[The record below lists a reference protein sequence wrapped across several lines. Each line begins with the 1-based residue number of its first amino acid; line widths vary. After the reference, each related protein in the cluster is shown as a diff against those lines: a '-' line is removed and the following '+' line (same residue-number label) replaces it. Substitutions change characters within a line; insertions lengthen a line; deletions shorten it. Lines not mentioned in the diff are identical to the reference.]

1 LRLLPKNED
10 PPTTEV
16 PVTYGP
22 RLVDRSGPGAST
34 VLDARE
40 AARHGVDSL
49 LDVAQAD
56 GVALYWWDEEQRVLV
71 PLAGAG
77 ELLGSRVLATI
88 HPGQGVIGAA
98 YEQRAPVLVPSGYA
112 ASSHAT
118 EWGRR
123 RGFETVYAVP
133 LIIRR
138 RVHGVLAV
146 VYGREHL
153 VDEPLARVI
162 DLTARQIA
170 PTLTVMRL
178 LVDAQRSINESVT
191 LAKLIRDTA
200 SHVDL
205 NTTCGRITE
214 TACRLVGA
222 EYAAIGVFEDDASDR
237 FYGVWGA
244 RTGLWKHGHYRH
256 VASAVAD
263 DLGRGRSVLVRHL
276 RQRDDVGQPEF
287 LLAAAEGAETVML
300 TPLGAGKEILGW
312 LHLGWRV
319 NCEPTLR
326 QAALVENLAK
336 HAATVIAY
344 AREIERI
351 VAEQEEHTRE
361 EHYRALAEHAADLV
375 LVVDVATVIRYASPS
390 HRTRLGWNPE
400 TMIGRRSL
408 DFVMPEDLAFVK
420 EHLARSDSAKSERF
434 SAIRYRVRH
443 ADGSTRVLETW
454 GLNKSTDPI
463 IGGWLLHSKD
473 VTDQV
478 PRAAPAPE
486 RVSAA
491 DLISLALVDARVQ
504 GSSVGLIVVDVD
516 RFRSIAGGVRAEVA
530 ERLVRDVG
538 DRLRSVLHGG
548 DRFARLGADEF
559 VLVAVHADEA
569 STRER
574 IDAVLAVMAAPFDID
589 GRAQYF
595 TTAVGAALYPEHGL
609 DARALLRHAN
619 AAARVAKR
627 ERTDFT
633 FYNVET
639 ERSAA
644 ARVLSI
650 GTLRDAI
657 ANEKLKLHY
666 QPIFDVR
673 TKEVVQAEALCRWP
687 GGPAGLDRPD
697 EFIPLAEHA
706 GLIGALTEWVVQR
719 AAEQWSRWGRAAPS
733 SLAINVSMEN
743 LCEPGLADR
752 FERIFAKSGLAPSR
766 ICLELTESALMV
778 DVERSVRT
786 LEELAGL
793 GVRFAIDDFGTGYT
807 SLSYLKRFPVAE
819 LKIDR
824 TFLSNVERD
833 PHDAAIVRS
842 IIDLA
847 HGLGLVVVAE
857 GVESPGALE
866 LLEEWGCDQV
876 QGHIL
881 APAMP
886 EDDFDWWFARST
898 R

>member
-16 PVTYGP
+16 PITYGP

-40 AARHGVDSL
+40 AARHGVESV

-71 PLAGAG
+71 PLAAAG
-77 ELLGSRVLATI
+77 KLLGTQELPIV
-88 HPGQGVIGAA
+88 HPGQGVVGAA
-98 YEQRAPVLVPSGYA
+98 YEQRAPVLVPRRYD
-112 ASSHAT
+112 ASPHT
-118 EWGRR
+118 TVWGREY
-123 RGFETVYAVP
+123 GIETAYAVP
-133 LIIRR
+133 LIVRR

-146 VYGREHL
+146 VYGQART
-153 VDEPLARVI
+153 VDDGLARVI
-162 DLTARQIA
+162 ELTARQIA

-205 NTTCGRITE
+205 NTTCARITE

-222 EYAAIGVFEDDASDR
+222 EYAAIGVYEEDASDR
-237 FYGVWGA
+237 FYGVWGS
-244 RTGLWKHGHYRH
+244 RTALWKQGYYRH
-256 VASAVAD
+256 VEDAIAAD
-263 DLGRGRSVLVRHL
+263 LERGRSVLVRHL
-276 RQRDDVGQPEF
+276 RQRDDVSQPEF
-287 LLAAAEGAETVML
+287 SLAVAEGAETVML
-300 TPLGAGKEILGW
+300 TPLGAGKEALGW

-336 HAATVIAY
+336 HASTVIAH

-375 LVVDVATVIRYASPS
+375 LVVDIDTVVRYASPS

-400 TMIGRRSL
+400 TMLGRRSL
-408 DFVMPEDLAFVK
+408 DFVVPEDLTFVK

-454 GLNKSTDPI
+454 GLNRSTDPI

-473 VTDQV
+473 VTEHV
-478 PRAAPAPE
+478 PRAASALE

-491 DLISLALVDARVQ
+491 DLLSLALVDARVQ

-516 RFRSIAGGVRAEVA
+516 RFRSIAGGVRSEVA

-559 VLVAVHADEA
+559 VLVAAHADEA

-574 IDAVLAVMAAPFDID
+574 IDAVLAVMAQPFDIE
-589 GRAQYF
+589 GRAHHF
-595 TTAVGAALYPEHGL
+595 ATAVGAALYPEHGL

-627 ERTDFT
+627 ERADFA
-633 FYNVET
+633 FYNLET
-639 ERSAA
+639 DRSAA
-644 ARVLSI
+644 ARVTSI
-650 GTLRDAI
+650 SALRDAI
-657 ANEKLKLHY
+657 ASNKLTLHY

-687 GGPAGLDRPD
+687 GGPAGVDRPD

-706 GLIGALTEWVVQR
+706 GLIGALTEWVVQH
-719 AAEQWSRWGRAAPS
+719 AAAQWCRWGGAAPP
-733 SLAINVSMEN
+733 SLALNVSMEN

-752 FERIFAKSGLAPSR
+752 FDRIFAKSGLAPSR

-824 TFLSNVERD
+824 TFVSNVERD

-866 LLEEWGCDQV
+866 LLEEWECDQV

-886 EDDFDWWFARST
+886 EDDFDWWFARTT